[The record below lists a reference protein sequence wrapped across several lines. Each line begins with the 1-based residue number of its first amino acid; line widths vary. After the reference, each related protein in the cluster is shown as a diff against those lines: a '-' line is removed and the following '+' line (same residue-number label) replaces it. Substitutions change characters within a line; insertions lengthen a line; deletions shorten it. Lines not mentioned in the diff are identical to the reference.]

1 MRSEDAMTDEG
12 RSIQP
17 PEKCVAPIEVMIVD
31 RDRGRRGQVSEA
43 FRAEGCHVV
52 EVATSREAL
61 FALTDVR
68 VSVQVIVVADT
79 TPQNIAVELRDYLEM
94 YEDAFIVAVGGAE
107 WIPTG
112 ARLDP
117 DDSDHLLQTRVHSL
131 LHARA
136 MSMSKHAPSHRS
148 VRISP

>member
-1 MRSEDAMTDEG
+1 MTDEK
-12 RSIQP
+12 RSIEQR
-17 PEKCVAPIEVMIVD
+17 EETDQRVAQIEVMVVD

-68 VSVQVIVVADT
+68 VSIQVIAVADT
-79 TPQNIAVELRDYLEM
+79 TPENIAVELRDYLEM
-94 YEDAFIVAVGGAE
+94 YEDALIVAVGGTE

-117 DDSDHLLQTRVHSL
+117 DDSDHRLQTRVHLL

-136 MSMSKHAPSHRS
+136 MSASGMRHRA
-148 VRISP
+148 RP